1 MTIKVHDSMI
11 YLIQTNMKKN
21 KQRKKRILYSTFTI
35 IAILGA
41 IIAQCNII
49 VDKNAKGR
57 TFNDINEVPTMQTA
71 LLLGTNP
78 KARGGKRPSAFYMAR
93 INATA
98 KLYKHGKFKHLIISG
113 DKREGYDEPQTMRQ
127 DLMKRGIPDSIITMD
142 GQGYR
147 TLLSMRNIK
156 QHFGVNDMIIISQ
169 KWHNERSIFL
179 ADEMNIKA
187 VGYNADDVRHPRA
200 IWTHIREL
208 LARVKLFIDLY
219 ITHRKD
225 FCE

>member
-1 MTIKVHDSMI
+1 
-11 YLIQTNMKKN
+11 MKRRR
-21 KQRKKRILYSTFTI
+21 QILYFS
-35 IAILGA
+35 IAILA
-41 IIAQCNII
+41 ILASVVALCNIS
-49 VDKNAKGR
+49 VDRNAEGR
-57 TFNDINEVPTMQTA
+57 TFSNINDVPTMQTA

-78 KARGGKRPSAFYMAR
+78 KTRDGKRPSSFYLAR

-98 KLYKHGKFKHLIISG
+98 ELYKHGKFRQLIISG
-113 DKREGYDEPQTMRQ
+113 DRREGYDEPQTMRH
-127 DLMKRGIPDSIITMD
+127 DLIERGVPDSIIMMD

-147 TLLSMRNIK
+147 TLLSLRNSK
-156 QHFGVNDMIIISQ
+156 QYFGVHDMIIISQ

-179 ADEMNIKA
+179 ADKMNIKA

-219 ITHRKD
+219 VTHRED
-225 FCE
+225 FC

>member
-1 MTIKVHDSMI
+1 
-11 YLIQTNMKKN
+11 MKRRR
-21 KQRKKRILYSTFTI
+21 QILYFS
-35 IAILGA
+35 IAILVILA
-41 IIAQCNII
+41 SVVALCNIS
-49 VDKNAKGR
+49 VDRNAEGR
-57 TFNDINEVPTMQTA
+57 TFSNINDVPTMQTA

-78 KARGGKRPSAFYMAR
+78 KTRDGKRPSSFYLAR

-98 KLYKHGKFKHLIISG
+98 ELYKHGKFRQLIISG
-113 DKREGYDEPQTMRQ
+113 DKREGYDEPQTMRH
-127 DLMKRGIPDSIITMD
+127 DLIERGVPDSIITMD

-156 QHFGVNDMIIISQ
+156 QHFRVNDMIIISQ

-179 ADEMNIKA
+179 ADKMNIKA

>member
-1 MTIKVHDSMI
+1 
-11 YLIQTNMKKN
+11 MKRRR
-21 KQRKKRILYSTFTI
+21 QILYSS
-35 IAILGA
+35 IAILVILA
-41 IIAQCNII
+41 IIVALCNIS
-49 VDKNAKGR
+49 VDRNAEGR
-57 TFNDINEVPTMQTA
+57 TFSNINDVPTMQTA

-78 KARGGKRPSAFYMAR
+78 KTRDGKRSSSFYLAR

-98 KLYKHGKFKHLIISG
+98 ELYKHGKFRQLIISG
-113 DKREGYDEPQTMRQ
+113 DKREGYDEPQTMRH
-127 DLMKRGIPDSIITMD
+127 DLIERGVPDSIIMMD

-147 TLLSMRNIK
+147 TLLSLRNSK
-156 QHFGVNDMIIISQ
+156 QYFGVHDMIIISQ

-179 ADEMNIKA
+179 ADKMNIKA

-219 ITHRKD
+219 VTHRED
-225 FCE
+225 FC

>member
-1 MTIKVHDSMI
+1 
-11 YLIQTNMKKN
+11 MKRN
-21 KQRKKRILYSTFTI
+21 KQRKKQFLYSTTTI

-41 IIAQCNII
+41 IIALCNII

-57 TFNDINEVPTMQTA
+57 TFNDINDVPTMQTA

-78 KARGGKRPSAFYMAR
+78 KARDGKRPSAFYMAR

-98 KLYKHGKFKHLIISG
+98 ELYKHGKFKNLIISG

-127 DLMKRGIPDSIITMD
+127 DLMKRGVPDSIITMD

-156 QHFGVNDMIIISQ
+156 QHFGVNDMIVISQ

-179 ADEMNIKA
+179 ADKMNIKA
-187 VGYNADDVRHPRA
+187 IGYNADDVHHPKA
-200 IWTHIREL
+200 VWTHIREL
-208 LARVKLFIDLY
+208 LARVKLFIDLH

-225 FCE
+225 FYK

>member
-1 MTIKVHDSMI
+1 
-11 YLIQTNMKKN
+11 MKRRR
-21 KQRKKRILYSTFTI
+21 QILYSS
-35 IAILGA
+35 IAIFVILA
-41 IIAQCNII
+41 IIVALCNIS
-49 VDKNAKGR
+49 VDRNAEGR
-57 TFNDINEVPTMQTA
+57 TFSNINDVPTMQTA

-78 KARGGKRPSAFYMAR
+78 KTRDGKRPSSFYLAR

-98 KLYKHGKFKHLIISG
+98 ELYKHGKFRQLIISG
-113 DKREGYDEPQTMRQ
+113 DRREGYDEPQTMRH
-127 DLMKRGIPDSIITMD
+127 DLIERGVPDSIIMMD

-147 TLLSMRNIK
+147 TLLSLRNSK
-156 QHFGVNDMIIISQ
+156 QYFGIHDMIIISQ

-179 ADEMNIKA
+179 ADKMNIKA

-219 ITHRKD
+219 VTHRED
-225 FCE
+225 FC

>member
-1 MTIKVHDSMI
+1 MV
-11 YLIQTNMKKN
+11 YLIQIKMKRN
-21 KQRKKRILYSTFTI
+21 KQRKKRIIYST
-35 IAILGA
+35 IAIITLLGA
-41 IIAQCNII
+41 VVVLCNFI
-49 VDKNAKGR
+49 VDKNAEGR
-57 TFNDINEVPTMQTA
+57 TFNDINNVPEMETA

-78 KARGGKRPSAFYMAR
+78 KARDGKKPSAFYMAR

-98 KLYKHGKFKHLIISG
+98 ELYKHGKFKQLIISG

-127 DLMKRGIPDSIITMD
+127 DLMKRGVPDNVITMD

-156 QHFGVNDMIIISQ
+156 QNFDVHDMIIISQ

-179 ADEMNIKA
+179 ADEMNINA

-208 LARVKLFIDLY
+208 LARVKLFIDLHV
-219 ITHRKD
+219 THRKD
-225 FCE
+225 FCK

>member
-1 MTIKVHDSMI
+1 
-11 YLIQTNMKKN
+11 MKRRR
-21 KQRKKRILYSTFTI
+21 QILYSS
-35 IAILGA
+35 IAILVILA
-41 IIAQCNII
+41 IIVALCNIS
-49 VDKNAKGR
+49 VDRNAEGR
-57 TFNDINEVPTMQTA
+57 TFSNINDVPTMQTA

-78 KARGGKRPSAFYMAR
+78 KTRDGKRPSSFYLAR

-98 KLYKHGKFKHLIISG
+98 ELYKHGKFRQLIISG
-113 DKREGYDEPQTMRQ
+113 DRREGYDEPQTMRH
-127 DLMKRGIPDSIITMD
+127 DLIERGVPDSIIMMD

-147 TLLSMRNIK
+147 TLLSLRNSK
-156 QHFGVNDMIIISQ
+156 QYFGIHDMIIISQ

-179 ADEMNIKA
+179 ADKMKIKA

-219 ITHRKD
+219 VTHRED
-225 FCE
+225 FC

>member
-1 MTIKVHDSMI
+1 
-11 YLIQTNMKKN
+11 MKRRR
-21 KQRKKRILYSTFTI
+21 QILYFS
-35 IAILGA
+35 IAILVILA
-41 IIAQCNII
+41 IIVALCNIS
-49 VDKNAKGR
+49 VDRNAEGR
-57 TFNDINEVPTMQTA
+57 TFSNINDVPTMQTA

-78 KARGGKRPSAFYMAR
+78 KTRDGKRPSSFYLAR

-98 KLYKHGKFKHLIISG
+98 ELYKHGKFRQLIISG
-113 DKREGYDEPQTMRQ
+113 DKREGYDEPQTMRH
-127 DLMKRGIPDSIITMD
+127 DLIERGVPDSIIMMD

-147 TLLSMRNIK
+147 TLLSLRNSK
-156 QHFGVNDMIIISQ
+156 QYFGVHDMIIISQ

-179 ADEMNIKA
+179 ADKMNIKA

-219 ITHRKD
+219 VTHRED
-225 FCE
+225 FS

>member
-1 MTIKVHDSMI
+1 
-11 YLIQTNMKKN
+11 MKRRR
-21 KQRKKRILYSTFTI
+21 QILYFS
-35 IAILGA
+35 IAILVILA
-41 IIAQCNII
+41 IIVALCNIS
-49 VDKNAKGR
+49 VDRNAEGR
-57 TFNDINEVPTMQTA
+57 TFSNINDVPTMQTA

-78 KARGGKRPSAFYMAR
+78 KTRDGKRPSSFYLAR

-98 KLYKHGKFKHLIISG
+98 ELYKHGKFRQLIISG
-113 DKREGYDEPQTMRQ
+113 DRREGYDEPQTMRH
-127 DLMKRGIPDSIITMD
+127 DLIERGVPDSIIMMD

-147 TLLSMRNIK
+147 TLLSLRNSK
-156 QHFGVNDMIIISQ
+156 QYFGIHDMIIISQ

-179 ADEMNIKA
+179 ADKMNIKA

>member
-1 MTIKVHDSMI
+1 
-11 YLIQTNMKKN
+11 MKRRR
-21 KQRKKRILYSTFTI
+21 QILYFS
-35 IAILGA
+35 IAILVILA
-41 IIAQCNII
+41 IIVALCNIS
-49 VDKNAKGR
+49 VDRNAEGR
-57 TFNDINEVPTMQTA
+57 TFSNINDVPTMQTA

-78 KARGGKRPSAFYMAR
+78 KTRDGKRPSSFYMAR

-98 KLYKHGKFKHLIISG
+98 ELYKHGKFRQLIISG
-113 DKREGYDEPQTMRQ
+113 DKREGYDEPQTMRH
-127 DLMKRGIPDSIITMD
+127 DLIERGVPDSIIMMD

-147 TLLSMRNIK
+147 TLLSLRNSK
-156 QHFGVNDMIIISQ
+156 QYFGVHDMIIISQ

-179 ADEMNIKA
+179 ADKMNIKA

-219 ITHRKD
+219 VTHRED
-225 FCE
+225 FS

>member
-1 MTIKVHDSMI
+1 
-11 YLIQTNMKKN
+11 MKRRR
-21 KQRKKRILYSTFTI
+21 QILYFS
-35 IAILGA
+35 IAILVILA
-41 IIAQCNII
+41 IIVALCNIS
-49 VDKNAKGR
+49 VDRNAEGR
-57 TFNDINEVPTMQTA
+57 TFSDINDVPTMQTA

-78 KARGGKRPSAFYMAR
+78 KTRDGKRPSSFYLAR

-98 KLYKHGKFKHLIISG
+98 ELYKHGKFRQLIISG
-113 DKREGYDEPQTMRQ
+113 DKREGYDEPQTMRH
-127 DLMKRGIPDSIITMD
+127 DLIERGVPDSIIMMD

-147 TLLSMRNIK
+147 TLLSLRNSK
-156 QHFGVNDMIIISQ
+156 QYFGIHDMIIISQ

-179 ADEMNIKA
+179 ADKMNIKA

-219 ITHRKD
+219 VTHRED
-225 FCE
+225 FC

>member
-1 MTIKVHDSMI
+1 
-11 YLIQTNMKKN
+11 MK
-21 KQRKKRILYSTFTI
+21 RKRQILYFS
-35 IAILGA
+35 IAILVILA
-41 IIAQCNII
+41 IIVALCNIS
-49 VDKNAKGR
+49 VDRNAEGR
-57 TFNDINEVPTMQTA
+57 TFSNINDVPTMQTA

-78 KARGGKRPSAFYMAR
+78 KTRDGKRPSSFYLAR

-98 KLYKHGKFKHLIISG
+98 ELYKHGKFRQLIISG
-113 DKREGYDEPQTMRQ
+113 DRREGYDEPQTMRH
-127 DLMKRGIPDSIITMD
+127 DLIERGVPDSIIMMD

-147 TLLSMRNIK
+147 TLLSLRNSK
-156 QHFGVNDMIIISQ
+156 QYFGIHDMIIISQ

-179 ADEMNIKA
+179 ADKMNIKA

-219 ITHRKD
+219 VTHRED
-225 FCE
+225 FC

>member
-1 MTIKVHDSMI
+1 
-11 YLIQTNMKKN
+11 MKRRR
-21 KQRKKRILYSTFTI
+21 QILYFS
-35 IAILGA
+35 IAILVILA
-41 IIAQCNII
+41 IIVALCNIS
-49 VDKNAKGR
+49 VDRNAEGR
-57 TFNDINEVPTMQTA
+57 TFSDINDVPTMQTA

-78 KARGGKRPSAFYMAR
+78 KTRDGKRPSSFYLAR

-98 KLYKHGKFKHLIISG
+98 ELYKHGKFRQLIISG
-113 DKREGYDEPQTMRQ
+113 DKREGYDEPQTMRH
-127 DLMKRGIPDSIITMD
+127 DLIERGVPDSIIMMD

-147 TLLSMRNIK
+147 TLLSLRNSK
-156 QHFGVNDMIIISQ
+156 QYFGVHDMIIISQ

-179 ADEMNIKA
+179 ADKMNIKA

-219 ITHRKD
+219 VTHRED
-225 FCE
+225 FC

>member
-1 MTIKVHDSMI
+1 
-11 YLIQTNMKKN
+11 MKRRR
-21 KQRKKRILYSTFTI
+21 QILYSS
-35 IAILGA
+35 IAILTILV
-41 IIAQCNII
+41 IIVALCNIS
-49 VDKNAKGR
+49 VDRNAEGR
-57 TFNDINEVPTMQTA
+57 TFSNINDVPTMQTA

-78 KARGGKRPSAFYMAR
+78 KTRDGKRPSSFYLAR

-98 KLYKHGKFKHLIISG
+98 ELYKHGKFRQLIISG
-113 DKREGYDEPQTMRQ
+113 DRREGYDEPQTMRH
-127 DLMKRGIPDSIITMD
+127 DLIERGVPDSIIMMD

-147 TLLSMRNIK
+147 TLLSLKNSK
-156 QHFGVNDMIIISQ
+156 QYFGVHDMIIISQ

-179 ADEMNIKA
+179 ADKMNIKA

-219 ITHRKD
+219 VTHRED
-225 FCE
+225 FC

>member
-1 MTIKVHDSMI
+1 
-11 YLIQTNMKKN
+11 MKRRR
-21 KQRKKRILYSTFTI
+21 QILYFS
-35 IAILGA
+35 IAILVILA
-41 IIAQCNII
+41 IIVALCNIS
-49 VDKNAKGR
+49 VDRNAEGR
-57 TFNDINEVPTMQTA
+57 TFSDINDVPTMQTA

-78 KARGGKRPSAFYMAR
+78 KTRDGKRPSSFYLAR

-98 KLYKHGKFKHLIISG
+98 ELYKHGKFRQLIISG
-113 DKREGYDEPQTMRQ
+113 DRREGYDEPQTMRH
-127 DLMKRGIPDSIITMD
+127 DLIERGVPDSIIMMD

-147 TLLSMRNIK
+147 TLLSLRNSK
-156 QHFGVNDMIIISQ
+156 QYFGIHDMIIISQ

-179 ADEMNIKA
+179 ADKMNIKA

-219 ITHRKD
+219 VTHRED
-225 FCE
+225 FS

>member
-1 MTIKVHDSMI
+1 
-11 YLIQTNMKKN
+11 MKRRR
-21 KQRKKRILYSTFTI
+21 QILYSS
-35 IAILGA
+35 IAILA
-41 IIAQCNII
+41 ILVIIVALCNIS
-49 VDKNAKGR
+49 VDRNAEGR
-57 TFNDINEVPTMQTA
+57 TFSDINDVPTMQTA

-78 KARGGKRPSAFYMAR
+78 KTRDGKRPSSFYLAR

-98 KLYKHGKFKHLIISG
+98 ELYKHGKFRQLIISG
-113 DKREGYDEPQTMRQ
+113 DRREGYDEPQTMRH
-127 DLMKRGIPDSIITMD
+127 DLIERGVPDSIIMMD

-147 TLLSMRNIK
+147 TLLSLKNSK
-156 QHFGVNDMIIISQ
+156 QHFGIHDMIIISQ

-179 ADEMNIKA
+179 ADKMNIKA

-219 ITHRKD
+219 VTHRED
-225 FCE
+225 FC

>member
-1 MTIKVHDSMI
+1 
-11 YLIQTNMKKN
+11 MKRRR
-21 KQRKKRILYSTFTI
+21 QILYSS
-35 IAILGA
+35 IAILVILA
-41 IIAQCNII
+41 IIVALCNIS
-49 VDKNAKGR
+49 VDRNAEGR
-57 TFNDINEVPTMQTA
+57 TFSNINDVPTMQTA

-78 KARGGKRPSAFYMAR
+78 KTRDGKRPSSFYMAR

-98 KLYKHGKFKHLIISG
+98 ELYKHGKFKQLIISG
-113 DKREGYDEPQTMRQ
+113 DKRKGYDEPQTMRH
-127 DLMKRGIPDSIITMD
+127 DLIKRGVPDSIITMD

-156 QHFGVNDMIIISQ
+156 QHFRVNNMIIISQ

-179 ADEMNIKA
+179 ADKMNIKA

>member
-1 MTIKVHDSMI
+1 
-11 YLIQTNMKKN
+11 MK
-21 KQRKKRILYSTFTI
+21 RKRQILYFS
-35 IAILGA
+35 IAILVILA
-41 IIAQCNII
+41 IIVALCNIS
-49 VDKNAKGR
+49 VDRNAEGR
-57 TFNDINEVPTMQTA
+57 TFSNINDVPTMQTA

-78 KARGGKRPSAFYMAR
+78 KTRDGKRPSSFYLAR

-98 KLYKHGKFKHLIISG
+98 ELYKHGKFRQLIISG
-113 DKREGYDEPQTMRQ
+113 DRREGYDEPQTMRH
-127 DLMKRGIPDSIITMD
+127 DLIERGVPDSIIMMD

-147 TLLSMRNIK
+147 TLLSLRNSK
-156 QHFGVNDMIIISQ
+156 QYFGVHDMIIISQ

-179 ADEMNIKA
+179 ADKMNIKA

-219 ITHRKD
+219 VTHRED
-225 FCE
+225 FS

>member
-1 MTIKVHDSMI
+1 
-11 YLIQTNMKKN
+11 MKRRR
-21 KQRKKRILYSTFTI
+21 QILYSS
-35 IAILGA
+35 IAILVILV
-41 IIAQCNII
+41 IIVALCNIS
-49 VDKNAKGR
+49 VDRNAEGR
-57 TFNDINEVPTMQTA
+57 TFSNINDVPTMQTA

-78 KARGGKRPSAFYMAR
+78 KTRDGKRPSSFYLAR

-98 KLYKHGKFKHLIISG
+98 ELYKHGKFRQLIISG
-113 DKREGYDEPQTMRQ
+113 DKREGYDEPQTMRH
-127 DLMKRGIPDSIITMD
+127 DLIERGVPDSIIMMD

-147 TLLSMRNIK
+147 TLLSLRNSK
-156 QHFGVNDMIIISQ
+156 QYFGVHDMIIISQ

-179 ADEMNIKA
+179 ADKMNIKA

-219 ITHRKD
+219 VTHRED
-225 FCE
+225 FS

>member
-1 MTIKVHDSMI
+1 
-11 YLIQTNMKKN
+11 MKRRR
-21 KQRKKRILYSTFTI
+21 QILYSS
-35 IAILGA
+35 IAILVILA
-41 IIAQCNII
+41 IIVALCNIS
-49 VDKNAKGR
+49 VDRNAEGR
-57 TFNDINEVPTMQTA
+57 TFSDINDVPTMQTA

-78 KARGGKRPSAFYMAR
+78 KTRDGKRPSSFYLAR

-98 KLYKHGKFKHLIISG
+98 ELYKHGKFRQLIISG
-113 DKREGYDEPQTMRQ
+113 DKREGYDEPQTMRH
-127 DLMKRGIPDSIITMD
+127 DLIERGVPDSIITMD

-156 QHFGVNDMIIISQ
+156 QHFRVNDMIIISQ

-179 ADEMNIKA
+179 ADKMNIKA

>member
-1 MTIKVHDSMI
+1 
-11 YLIQTNMKKN
+11 MKRRR
-21 KQRKKRILYSTFTI
+21 QILYSS
-35 IAILGA
+35 IAILVILA
-41 IIAQCNII
+41 SVVALCNIS
-49 VDKNAKGR
+49 VDRNAEGR
-57 TFNDINEVPTMQTA
+57 TFSNINDVPTMQTA

-78 KARGGKRPSAFYMAR
+78 KTRDGKRPSSFYLAR

-98 KLYKHGKFKHLIISG
+98 ELYKHGKFRQLIISG
-113 DKREGYDEPQTMRQ
+113 DRPEGYDEPQTMRH
-127 DLMKRGIPDSIITMD
+127 DLIERGVPDSIIMMD

-147 TLLSMRNIK
+147 TLLSLRNSK
-156 QHFGVNDMIIISQ
+156 QYFGVHDMIIISQ

-179 ADEMNIKA
+179 ADKMNIKA

-219 ITHRKD
+219 VTHRED
-225 FCE
+225 FS

>member
-1 MTIKVHDSMI
+1 
-11 YLIQTNMKKN
+11 MK
-21 KQRKKRILYSTFTI
+21 RKRQILYFS
-35 IAILGA
+35 IAILVILA
-41 IIAQCNII
+41 IIVALCNIS
-49 VDKNAKGR
+49 VDRNAEGR
-57 TFNDINEVPTMQTA
+57 TFSNINDVPTMQTA

-78 KARGGKRPSAFYMAR
+78 KTRDGKRPSSFYLAR

-98 KLYKHGKFKHLIISG
+98 ELYKHGKFRQLIISG
-113 DKREGYDEPQTMRQ
+113 DRREGYDEPQTMRH
-127 DLMKRGIPDSIITMD
+127 DLIERGVPDSIIMMD

-147 TLLSMRNIK
+147 TLLSLRNSK
-156 QHFGVNDMIIISQ
+156 QYFGIHDMIIISQ

-179 ADEMNIKA
+179 ADKMNIKA

-219 ITHRKD
+219 VTHRED
-225 FCE
+225 FS

>member
-1 MTIKVHDSMI
+1 
-11 YLIQTNMKKN
+11 MKRRR
-21 KQRKKRILYSTFTI
+21 QILYSS
-35 IAILGA
+35 IAILVILA
-41 IIAQCNII
+41 IIVALCNIS
-49 VDKNAKGR
+49 VDRNAEGR
-57 TFNDINEVPTMQTA
+57 TFSNINDVPTMQTA

-78 KARGGKRPSAFYMAR
+78 KTRDGKRPSSFYMAR

-98 KLYKHGKFKHLIISG
+98 ELYKHGKFKQLIISG
-113 DKREGYDEPQTMRQ
+113 DKRKGYDEPQTMRH
-127 DLMKRGIPDSIITMD
+127 DLIKRGVPDSIITMD

-156 QHFGVNDMIIISQ
+156 QHFRVNNMIIISQ

-179 ADEMNIKA
+179 ADKMNIKA

-219 ITHRKD
+219 VTHRKD

>member
-1 MTIKVHDSMI
+1 MTIKVHDNMI
-11 YLIQTNMKKN
+11 YLTQTKMKKN
-21 KQRKKRILYSTFTI
+21 KQRKKQFILSTTAI
-35 IAILGA
+35 ITILGA
-41 IIAQCNII
+41 IIALCNII

-57 TFNDINEVPTMQTA
+57 TFNDINDVPTMQTA

-78 KARGGKRPSAFYMAR
+78 KARGGKRPSSFYMAR
-93 INATA
+93 IKATA
-98 KLYKHGKFKHLIISG
+98 ELYKHGKFRQLIISG
-113 DKREGYDEPQTMRQ
+113 DKREGYDEPQTMRH
-127 DLMKRGIPDSIITMD
+127 DLIERGVPDSIIIMD

-156 QHFGVNDMIIISQ
+156 QHFRVNDMIIISQ

-179 ADEMNIKA
+179 ADKMNIKA

-219 ITHRKD
+219 VTHRKD
-225 FCE
+225 FC